1 MSFQIRPINAETDRS
16 QWEALY
22 RGYAHFYQV
31 PMPPENLA
39 LVWSW
44 LTNPQHEVNGLVV
57 EQEDGALIALA
68 HHRAFARPL
77 AGATG
82 LFLDDLFTAPEA
94 RGQGVAQ
101 ALLAELS
108 SLANAQGMA
117 LVRWITAEDN
127 TTARQVYDK
136 HALATS
142 WVTYDML
149 T

>member
-1 MSFQIRPINAETDRS
+1 MSFQIHPITADTDRA

-22 RGYAHFYQV
+22 RGYGEFYRV
-31 PMPPENLA
+31 PMPPETLA

-44 LTNPQHEVNGLVV
+44 LTDPGHEVNGLVV
-57 EQEDGALIALA
+57 VRDEKLVALA

-77 AGATG
+77 AGGTG

-94 RGQGVAQ
+94 RGQGIAQ

-108 SLANAQGMA
+108 RLADAKGMT
-117 LVRWITAEDN
+117 LVRWITAHDN
-127 TTARQVYDK
+127 TAARQVYDK
-136 HALATS
+136 HALATT

-149 T
+149 P